1 MEGDNGETRH
11 VLSAKMSACLNLR
24 LDFFYRELNGFK
36 TLDTHFMMLETQVF
50 QIAEAM
56 LQEKL
61 QDGDFQVESYM
72 SVGSSHCCRSTPST
86 EHRSTPF
93 GESVGSSEKV
103 RCIGVGNISMT
114 PLF

>member
-1 MEGDNGETRH
+1 
-11 VLSAKMSACLNLR
+11 
-24 LDFFYRELNGFK
+24 
-36 TLDTHFMMLETQVF
+36 MMLETQVF

-56 LQEKL
+56 QQEKL
-61 QDGDFQVESYM
+61 QEGDFQVESYM

-114 PLF
+114 PPHYSNSKEWSHIVGSKG